1 MFTKLSDTK
10 KEIGFAAL
18 VLGTIIGGLVTWYSK
33 RIFAIHLWPELLHDP
48 QTVLRRAEDRVL
60 LRPATQDRPT
70 AQEDESAYSRA
81 YARNS
86 KRHSHW

>member
-1 MFTKLSDTK
+1 MFTKFSDA
-10 KEIGFAAL
+10 KEATGFTILIVGA
-18 VLGTIIGGLVTWYSK
+18 IIGGLVTWYSK

-86 KRHSHW
+86 KRHPHW